1 MNYKFILFFLFA
13 LGASFIHAAPPIIS
27 YSGKVSVDG
36 QPFTGTGLFKFAILN
51 AENNA
56 SLWSNDGTSVNGSQ
70 PSASVGISVNGGLY
84 SILLGN
90 NAISAMGS
98 IDPTIFL
105 QHNDTRLRI
114 WFSDG
119 QGFEQLTPDRPFA
132 SVPYALN
139 AKIAP
144 GSIENQHLSPA
155 VRADLNTTVSFPGT
169 IISVPVGQNPPPG
182 YSLHRT
188 AEPNPFVWYK
198 ASDIDIHNTNAGYGK
213 TIGLN
218 SKLYYLCGDDSGS
231 DPGKLCSVYDPN
243 TDQWTPIAPSN
254 YTSEFPGAI
263 IHDGKIYLLNG
274 KYLEIYDPASNTWQV
289 GPTMPTTESPENFGY
304 TKLNG
309 KIWAFGGVTGT
320 SYSYNPL
327 VFGYFYSFDLSN
339 NTWQDESSSH
349 SNDSKYFAISSSLF
363 RPKVLSYSGKMWV
376 ISPRYGNILLNNI
389 SDQDGKVYS
398 FDPDSKS
405 WKMETVLPVAN
416 ISAAWSNQGKV
427 FASQSGN
434 IGSIG
439 RLTNIFVFDEFSR
452 SWKEFAHLPRA
463 TGYTNVAIVDERI
476 FLTGFSTN
484 DDSNYYAN
492 LNDTFRN
499 LSDLY
504 IKDGNAS
511 AGVPTVQAEVADG
524 HVTTNKL
531 FDGSVT
537 SAKIAPNSVDHPH
550 LSPAVRA
557 DLNRT
562 ITKSLLS
569 SDILNDL
576 NATIDLERLSP
587 AVRSDLNRTITKSML
602 GSDVLGDLNRTI
614 TKNML
619 SSAIQNELN
628 ASSARV
634 VGASL
639 TNPYGSQ
646 GTFVFTR
653 GEYTVPQN
661 KVMVVTSVGHSLK
674 VLDMFTNF
682 SPVIRASNT
691 STVAIVPS
699 GARIS
704 SSDANK
710 SISGLLFSS
719 LPGIEPIIG
728 SVTYKVP
735 LGKTLVITSSSNEVN
750 ANLDNDLVRIRNAHD
765 PATFVTMGTT
775 VSVPH
780 ANYRWSGYLIDQTND
795 APRYW
800 RMVIA
805 DQDSSGWEA
814 YVYEMQLKD
823 KDDNIVSGPNLGTA
837 QTSTKR
843 NQTETTPGIFDASMV
858 FDGSE
863 STFLQTEFGNG
874 KLGKWISYTFNQG
887 QWIHA
892 IRVKGYSGAS
902 NSIPSWHIEYSMDN
916 GSSWTKAWTATN
928 MGALWKEDSF

>member
-13 LGASFIHAAPPIIS
+13 LGASFVHAAPPIIS

-36 QPFTGTGLFKFAILN
+36 QPYTGTGLFKFAILN

-56 SLWSNDGTSVNGSQ
+56 TLWSNDGTSVNGSQ

-90 NAISAMGS
+90 NAISGMGS
-98 IDPTIFL
+98 IDPTIFQ

-119 QGFEQLTPDRPFA
+119 QGFEQLTPDRRFA

-139 AKIAP
+139 ANIAP
-144 GSIENQHLSPA
+144 GSIKNQH
-155 VRADLNTTVSFPGT
+155 
-169 IISVPVGQNPPPG
+169 
-182 YSLHRT
+182 
-188 AEPNPFVWYK
+188 
-198 ASDIDIHNTNAGYGK
+198 
-213 TIGLN
+213 
-218 SKLYYLCGDDSGS
+218 
-231 DPGKLCSVYDPN
+231 
-243 TDQWTPIAPSN
+243 
-254 YTSEFPGAI
+254 
-263 IHDGKIYLLNG
+263 
-274 KYLEIYDPASNTWQV
+274 
-289 GPTMPTTESPENFGY
+289 
-304 TKLNG
+304 
-309 KIWAFGGVTGT
+309 
-320 SYSYNPL
+320 
-327 VFGYFYSFDLSN
+327 
-339 NTWQDESSSH
+339 
-349 SNDSKYFAISSSLF
+349 
-363 RPKVLSYSGKMWV
+363 
-376 ISPRYGNILLNNI
+376 
-389 SDQDGKVYS
+389 
-398 FDPDSKS
+398 
-405 WKMETVLPVAN
+405 
-416 ISAAWSNQGKV
+416 
-427 FASQSGN
+427 
-434 IGSIG
+434 
-439 RLTNIFVFDEFSR
+439 
-452 SWKEFAHLPRA
+452 
-463 TGYTNVAIVDERI
+463 
-476 FLTGFSTN
+476 
-484 DDSNYYAN
+484 
-492 LNDTFRN
+492 
-499 LSDLY
+499 
-504 IKDGNAS
+504 
-511 AGVPTVQAEVADG
+511 
-524 HVTTNKL
+524 
-531 FDGSVT
+531 
-537 SAKIAPNSVDHPH
+537 
-550 LSPAVRA
+550 
-557 DLNRT
+557 
-562 ITKSLLS
+562 
-569 SDILNDL
+569 
-576 NATIDLERLSP
+576 LSP

-602 GSDVLGDLNRTI
+602 GSDVLNDLNATIGLQRLSATVRSDLNRTITKSMLGTDVLNDLNRTINSHELSVGVFAPEFTTYPLEISPTRFADDLNLADLNNDGALDIIDSSGLITLSNGKGGFMTPFSVISAGNAGKTLAVADFNSDNYPDIFLGRWQNTHWVFFGDENCSYTRKIEIIPNIDPSGFLKASDSFVLDVENDGDLDIILSHGHSVQGLLLTNPGDGNFTFSRPNGFSAVKNFVSGADFNGDGLTDIVASYYSNPKKNEGDGSFTNFPNSQLWEIGNLNLNNGELIVNDLDNNGDNDIIIFEGSGKGCTVFLNADGNGTFVLGSKFAINLTNIQSFDLGDLDNDGDSDIFLLGDQAAYLFINDGSGNFFRGSHVIQTTSGSSVKLGDLDNDGDLDAVISRGTHQSHQKLQVWWNDHAKGKVRLEQLEDKILEDLNRTITKSMLSSDVLSDLNRTI

-646 GTFVFTR
+646 GTFVFAR

-661 KVMVVTSVGHSLK
+661 KVMVVTSVGNSLK
-674 VLDMFTNF
+674 VLDMFANF
-682 SPVIRASNT
+682 SPVIRASNS

-765 PATFVTMGTT
+765 PATFVTMGNT

-805 DQDSSGWEA
+805 DQDSLGWEA

-823 KDDNIVSGPNLGTA
+823 KDGNVVSGPNLGTA